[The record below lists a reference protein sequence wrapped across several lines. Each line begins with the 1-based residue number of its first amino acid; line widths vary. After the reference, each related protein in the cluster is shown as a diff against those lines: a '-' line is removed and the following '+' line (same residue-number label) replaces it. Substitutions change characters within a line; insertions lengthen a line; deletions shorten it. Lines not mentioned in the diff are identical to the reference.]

1 MKHAF
6 LVFLLLTGVVFAIEK
21 KTESV
26 ENVLSGFQ
34 EFEVITFFSQYDEI
48 DQNAIHD
55 SVAASFQQFGK
66 ISVSENES
74 MLSSLLQR
82 SPSFPICY
90 FSIAKKDDQIE
101 VTLHVLAE
109 AEVLANKYK
118 TTCTIWKKTLSSQI
132 SQKDNQS
139 NLVIGNLIQ
148 EMIKSLVEDCVKA
161 NNQDSKQLSFHI
173 RKFKDLW

>member
-1 MKHAF
+1 
-6 LVFLLLTGVVFAIEK
+6 
-21 KTESV
+21 
-26 ENVLSGFQ
+26 
-34 EFEVITFFSQYDEI
+34 
-48 DQNAIHD
+48 
-55 SVAASFQQFGK
+55 
-66 ISVSENES
+66 
-74 MLSSLLQR
+74 MLSSLLQW